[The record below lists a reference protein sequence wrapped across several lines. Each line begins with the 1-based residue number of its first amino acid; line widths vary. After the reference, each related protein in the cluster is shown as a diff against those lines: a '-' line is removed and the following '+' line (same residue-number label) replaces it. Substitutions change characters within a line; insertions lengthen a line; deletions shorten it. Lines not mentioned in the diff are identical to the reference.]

1 MKIFITG
8 GLGQIG
14 SHVAEMLLDRGDEV
28 DVIDNLS
35 TGRIE
40 HLVQHPRLKVI
51 IDTISNKDLVY
62 DLIADLK
69 SDLVVHDA
77 ESLLPNIW
85 ANNF

>member
-8 GLGQIG
+8 DLGQIG
-14 SHVAEMLLDRGDEV
+14 SHVAEMLLERGDEV
-28 DVIDNLS
+28 VVIDNLA

-40 HLVQHPRLKVI
+40 HLAQHPRLKVI

-62 DLIADLK
+62 DLIANLK

-77 ESLLPNIW
+77 E
-85 ANNF
+85 